1 MGKLTEKREDRGWT
15 VCKLEHQNL
24 GWVRAEKDDF
34 PEQSGKKKKKWKKYV
49 LYLYLVD
56 GEFSMTFLS
65 C

>member
-1 MGKLTEKREDRGWT
+1 MGKLTEKREDRGWM

-34 PEQSGKKKKKWKKYV
+34 PEQRGKKWKKYV

-56 GEFSMTFLS
+56 GEFGMTFLS